1 MVVTSVNDAPTIT
14 NGYTHTLTST
24 NEDTNSSG
32 TLASAIL
39 TGASWADIDTGA
51 VSGLAI
57 TGVTGNG
64 TWQYSTDG
72 TTWNNFGAVT
82 STNALLITSSTQ
94 VRYQPNGQNGET
106 ATFTYRAWDQTSGT
120 ASTNSTA
127 NYATTASSGGTTAFS
142 SNTATASMVVTSLND
157 APVLDNS
164 GDMTLNPITEDD
176 TSNSG
181 QSVASIIASASGDR
195 ITDVDSG
202 AIEGI
207 AITASTNGNG
217 YWEYSTDNGTT
228 WTTVG
233 AVSDGSALLLRNTDW
248 LRFVPDGQN
257 ATTGDITF
265 RAWDQTSGT
274 VGTKVDASVHGGTT
288 AFSTATEVASI
299 TVAAVNDAPIA
310 NIDTATAVEAGG
322 TNNGTAGTSPSGSVL
337 TNDTDVDAGDT
348 KTVTG
353 VMAGVQALATGPVLS
368 PVNGAFGSITIAA
381 DGSYTY
387 TVDNTNA
394 AVQALRTSANTLQDV
409 FTYTMRDT
417 AGSISTSQI
426 TITIQGSND
435 APVAVVDTAI
445 AVEAGGTNNGTTGT
459 NPTGNVLANDTDP
472 DSVANGE
479 TQTVTGVAA
488 GVHAL
493 ASGSVATSINGNY
506 GSIVLNADG
515 TYSYTVNNNHAA
527 IQALNA
533 GDTLSDVFTYTV
545 TDTAGATSSNQ
556 VTITIH
562 GTNDAP
568 VASSIETSA
577 VAYVENDG
585 ARTIT
590 STLALAD
597 VDNASLSSA
606 VIQITGNY
614 IHGEDLLSFAN
625 QNGISGSWD
634 ANTGRLTLTGTA
646 TKAQYEAALRSVRYT
661 NLSDEPNTATRTVS
675 FTANDGN
682 LSSNTQTRDIAIAS
696 VNDAPVISVDAGD
709 SDSSVLNETN
719 TSLSSGG
726 TLSALDLDPS
736 DVVTA
741 QVTSVTSGGVT
752 TGLLSNNTAL
762 LNMLSV
768 NANVISSGNTTGT
781 ILWTFNSGSEAFN
794 YLAAGETLTLT
805 YTITATDSQF
815 ASDTQ
820 QVTITITGTNDDPIV
835 TIGGGDSAAETLGV
849 TGSTLTTGGSLSVA
863 DIDRTDVVTAAV
875 SNFVK
880 SGDLT
885 GLTLNDSQLQAM
897 LGLNANV
904 ISNTQ
909 QSGTINWNFDSA
921 GYTFGYLAAGQ
932 SITLT
937 YTITVTDSQGA
948 TDTQDVVVTIS
959 GANSAP
965 DITVQPGDSASG
977 SLTESNSTLSSG
989 GTLSVLDINTTDT
1002 VTAQVSSVTATGTTT
1017 GLLSNNAALLN
1028 MLSIN
1033 SNVIGNTTE
1042 TGTIT
1047 WAFNSA
1053 SEAFNY
1059 LAAGETLTLTYTI
1072 TATDSQNASDTQQV
1086 TITITGTNDAPIVT
1100 IGGGDSAAE
1109 TLGVTGST
1117 LTTGGSLSVADIDRT
1132 DVVTA
1137 AVSNFVKSG
1146 DLTGLALSD
1155 SQLQAMLGLN
1165 ANVISNTQQSGNINW
1180 NFNSNGYTFGY
1191 LAAGQS
1197 ITLTYTVTVTDSQG
1211 ATDTRDVVV
1220 TINGANS
1227 APDITVQPG
1236 DSASSSLTETNS
1248 TLSSNGTLSV
1258 LDINTTDTVT
1268 AQASSVTAS
1277 GTTTGLLSNNAALLN
1292 MLSINSNVISNTT
1305 ETGTI
1310 TWNFD
1315 SASEAFNY
1323 LAAGETLTLT
1333 YTITATDSQNAS
1345 DTQQVTITITGTND
1359 DPIVTIGGG
1368 DSAAETL
1375 GSLVQR

>member
-1 MVVTSVNDAPTIT
+1 MAIFNRRTTWNNFGAVTSTNALLITSTTQVRYQPNGQNGETATFTYRAWDQTSGTASTNSTANYATTASNGGTTAFSSNSATASMVVSSVNDAPTIT

-24 NEDTNSSG
+24 NEDTNSGG

-39 TGASWADIDTGA
+39 TGAAWADIDTGA
-51 VSGLAI
+51 ISGLAI
-57 TGVTGNG
+57 TDVTGAG

-127 NYATTASSGGTTAFS
+127 NYATTASNGGTTAFSSNSATASMVITSVNDAPTITNGYTHTLTSTNEDTNSSGTLASAILTGAAWADIDTGAVSGLAITGVTGNGIWQYSTDGTTWNNFGVVTSTNALLITSTTQVRYQPNGQNGETATLTYRAWDQTSGTASTNSTANYATTASNGGTTAFS
-142 SNTATASMVVTSLND
+142 SNTATASMVVTSVND

-164 GDMTLNPITEDD
+164 GNMTLNPITEDD

-207 AITASTNGNG
+207 AITSSTNGNG

-228 WTTVG
+228 WSTVG

-299 TVAAVNDAPIA
+299 TVATVNDAPIA
-310 NIDTATAVEAGG
+310 NSDTATAVEAGG
-322 TNNGTAGTSPSGSVL
+322 TNNGNAGTNPSGNVL

-353 VMAGVQALATGPVLS
+353 VMAGVHALATGPVSS

-387 TVDNTNA
+387 TIDNTHA

-479 TQTVTGVAA
+479 TQTITGVAA

-493 ASGSVATSINGNY
+493 ASGSVATSLNGNY

-533 GDTLSDVFTYTV
+533 GDSLYDVFTYTV
-545 TDTAGATSSNQ
+545 TDTAGATSSTQ
-556 VTITIH
+556 ITITIQ
-562 GTNDAP
+562 GSNDAP

-614 IHGEDLLSFAN
+614 VNGEDLLSFAH

-646 TKAQYEAALRSVRYT
+646 SIAQYEAALRSVRYT
-661 NLSDEPNTATRTVS
+661 NLSDEPNTTTRTVS
-675 FTANDGN
+675 FSANDGN
-682 LSSNTQTRDIAIAS
+682 LSSNTQTRDIAITS

-719 TSLSSGG
+719 TSLSSSG

-752 TGLLSNNTAL
+752 TGLLSNNAGL

-805 YTITATDSQF
+805 YTISATDSQF

-885 GLTLNDSQLQAM
+885 GLTLSDSQLQAM

-909 QSGTINWNFDSA
+909 QSGTINWTFDSA

-937 YTITVTDSQGA
+937 YTITVTDSQGQR
-948 TDTQDVVVTIS
+948 TRKM
-959 GANSAP
+959 
-965 DITVQPGDSASG
+965 
-977 SLTESNSTLSSG
+977 SS
-989 GTLSVLDINTTDT
+989 
-1002 VTAQVSSVTATGTTT
+1002 
-1017 GLLSNNAALLN
+1017 
-1028 MLSIN
+1028 
-1033 SNVIGNTTE
+1033 
-1042 TGTIT
+1042 
-1047 WAFNSA
+1047 
-1053 SEAFNY
+1053 
-1059 LAAGETLTLTYTI
+1059 
-1072 TATDSQNASDTQQV
+1072 
-1086 TITITGTNDAPIVT
+1086 
-1100 IGGGDSAAE
+1100 
-1109 TLGVTGST
+1109 
-1117 LTTGGSLSVADIDRT
+1117 
-1132 DVVTA
+1132 
-1137 AVSNFVKSG
+1137 
-1146 DLTGLALSD
+1146 
-1155 SQLQAMLGLN
+1155 
-1165 ANVISNTQQSGNINW
+1165 
-1180 NFNSNGYTFGY
+1180 
-1191 LAAGQS
+1191 
-1197 ITLTYTVTVTDSQG
+1197 
-1211 ATDTRDVVV
+1211 
-1220 TINGANS
+1220 
-1227 APDITVQPG
+1227 
-1236 DSASSSLTETNS
+1236 
-1248 TLSSNGTLSV
+1248 
-1258 LDINTTDTVT
+1258 
-1268 AQASSVTAS
+1268 
-1277 GTTTGLLSNNAALLN
+1277 
-1292 MLSINSNVISNTT
+1292 
-1305 ETGTI
+1305 
-1310 TWNFD
+1310 
-1315 SASEAFNY
+1315 
-1323 LAAGETLTLT
+1323 
-1333 YTITATDSQNAS
+1333 
-1345 DTQQVTITITGTND
+1345 
-1359 DPIVTIGGG
+1359 
-1368 DSAAETL
+1368 
-1375 GSLVQR
+1375 